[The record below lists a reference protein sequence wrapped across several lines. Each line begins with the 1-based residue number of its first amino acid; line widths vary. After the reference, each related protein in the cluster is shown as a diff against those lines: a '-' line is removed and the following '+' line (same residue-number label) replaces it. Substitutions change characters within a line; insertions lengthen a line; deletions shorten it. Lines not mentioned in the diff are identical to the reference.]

1 MAIKDQKNILK
12 VLGTIAPVAAGDDV
26 TGTVVAVDGFEAVT
40 LYGHGDG
47 TAIGTI
53 KIQESATS
61 GGTYTDVAA
70 ADIIGTQ
77 DIAINAT
84 YTDVTI
90 GYIGS
95 LGFLKAFYTEGTP
108 GDISASFILGHAD
121 VSPVSGNDN

>member
-12 VLGTIAPVAAGDDV
+12 VLGTIAPQAATGNL
-26 TGTVVAVDGFEAVT
+26 TGTVVAVEGFEAVT

-53 KIQESATS
+53 KIQECATS

-70 ADIIGTQ
+70 ADVIGTQ

-95 LGFLKAFYTEGTP
+95 LGFVKAFYTDGTN
-108 GDISASFILGHAD
+108 GDVSASFILGHASI
-121 VSPVSGNDN
+121 SPVSGNDN